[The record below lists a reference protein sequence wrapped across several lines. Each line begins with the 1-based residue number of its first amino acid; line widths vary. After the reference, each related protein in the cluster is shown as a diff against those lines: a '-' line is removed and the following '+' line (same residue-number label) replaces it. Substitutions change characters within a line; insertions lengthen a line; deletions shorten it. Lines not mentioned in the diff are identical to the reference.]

1 MSYKEIRVERVDNG
15 YIVRYPLFI
24 GQGINFTWK
33 DKAIVC
39 MNANDVKIALNEA
52 IENIEKIFNS

>member
-1 MSYKEIRVERVDNG
+1 MSYKHIQVERVDNG

-33 DKAIVC
+33 DKAVVC
-39 MNANDVKIALNEA
+39 VDVDEVKIALNEA